1 MLAYGDNVVIFLCVL
16 YYLQLKKKTS
26 FIMSTSLAE
35 QLKKLAVPQTSLL
48 IQGKTRP
55 SLLFDPREAA
65 KFDRETIYEI
75 GINVLFKNLSIH
87 YVEIGLCS

>member
-1 MLAYGDNVVIFLCVL
+1 
-16 YYLQLKKKTS
+16 
-26 FIMSTSLAE
+26 MSTSLAE

-65 KFDRETIYEI
+65 KFDRDTIYEI
-75 GINVLFKNLSIH
+75 GINLLFKNFSIH
-87 YVEIGLCS
+87 HMEIRLNS

>member
-1 MLAYGDNVVIFLCVL
+1 
-16 YYLQLKKKTS
+16 
-26 FIMSTSLAE
+26 MSTSLAE

-65 KFDRETIYEI
+65 KFDKDSIYEI
-75 GINVLFKNLSIH
+75 GINLLLLSIIWKSG
-87 YVEIGLCS
+87 VILNSNILNIWGEQ

>member
-1 MLAYGDNVVIFLCVL
+1 
-16 YYLQLKKKTS
+16 
-26 FIMSTSLAE
+26 MSTSLAE

-65 KFDRETIYEI
+65 KFDRDTVYEI
-75 GINVLFKNLSIH
+75 GIDLLFVIFSIH
-87 YVEIGLCS
+87 FMANRLNS